1 MSKKPL
7 NAAETQLTPERI
19 KFLTEAATKLCAA
32 FIGIRNFDAKD
43 AESRKVMSQRV
54 RLAET
59 PKRRSE
65 RGLSFQ
71 VENVKSQHQTARTIL
86 SNLSDE
92 DREILRGSKMIM
104 DLANACGFAN
114 AKTNFL
120 FSASPIKP
128 YKVKTVSGRIIDDS
142 LRLAITNIAK
152 NPIET
157 ISVDRSE
164 SPLSTQPSESELSA
178 SPKDEPFS
186 REPIPVFKLKKSKS
200 FSGIPLALRSPV
212 ETQRPKTTP
221 AQYSSLTITI
231 PPTPDYIYSPDYFT
245 SPLAAAEKTKD
256 AVLPITVNNDSEA
269 EVSPL
274 AESQTASSLS
284 SPNSVKSFD
293 SDSTAISIATTP
305 ISQSKSVT
313 TLPNESEREV
323 IKLRQLDKLE
333 LITRTSGDSDSFHYA
348 RNGLDQLLRSHLEE
362 LDKKT
367 PNSARESLRFK
378 NSSGETILH
387 LAASSGSLE
396 TINLLLSDKYK
407 PKKSAGQ
414 PEFINLVN
422 EEGKSAL
429 HIAVE
434 KGYIE
439 LAQLLIE
446 NGARLLS
453 TMAEFKP
460 QTAEMAQL
468 ISDQNTILR
477 SPETLTP
484 SPILKPEKPSHN
496 FSGSPSTP
504 TISV

>member
-157 ISVDRSE
+157 I
-164 SPLSTQPSESELSA
+164 
-178 SPKDEPFS
+178 
-186 REPIPVFKLKKSKS
+186 
-200 FSGIPLALRSPV
+200 
-212 ETQRPKTTP
+212 
-221 AQYSSLTITI
+221 
-231 PPTPDYIYSPDYFT
+231 
-245 SPLAAAEKTKD
+245 
-256 AVLPITVNNDSEA
+256 
-269 EVSPL
+269 
-274 AESQTASSLS
+274 
-284 SPNSVKSFD
+284 
-293 SDSTAISIATTP
+293 
-305 ISQSKSVT
+305 
-313 TLPNESEREV
+313 
-323 IKLRQLDKLE
+323 
-333 LITRTSGDSDSFHYA
+333 
-348 RNGLDQLLRSHLEE
+348 
-362 LDKKT
+362 
-367 PNSARESLRFK
+367 
-378 NSSGETILH
+378 
-387 LAASSGSLE
+387 
-396 TINLLLSDKYK
+396 
-407 PKKSAGQ
+407 
-414 PEFINLVN
+414 
-422 EEGKSAL
+422 
-429 HIAVE
+429 
-434 KGYIE
+434 
-439 LAQLLIE
+439 
-446 NGARLLS
+446 
-453 TMAEFKP
+453 
-460 QTAEMAQL
+460 
-468 ISDQNTILR
+468 
-477 SPETLTP
+477 
-484 SPILKPEKPSHN
+484 
-496 FSGSPSTP
+496 
-504 TISV
+504 